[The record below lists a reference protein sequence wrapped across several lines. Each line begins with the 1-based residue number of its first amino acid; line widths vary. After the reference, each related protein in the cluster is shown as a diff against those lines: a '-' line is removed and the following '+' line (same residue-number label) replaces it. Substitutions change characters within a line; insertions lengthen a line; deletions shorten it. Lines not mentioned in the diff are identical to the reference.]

1 MMTKRSSGILLPI
14 FSLPG
19 PYGIGDFGKS
29 AYNFVDFLEAAG
41 QKNWQIL
48 PLGVTSYGDSPYQCL
63 SAFAGNP
70 YFIDLKTFVELGYL
84 SKFEVSK
91 ARLEKESK
99 PIDYGHLF
107 KAKMGL
113 LKKAYKRAESTMEET
128 LTDYLKEQGEWLR
141 YFALYMAIKDFQSD
155 KAWSDWDREYRHV
168 GSPEV
173 LAFEAA
179 YQEEIKFWVFTQYFF
194 EMQWQRLKHY
204 ANQKGVSIIGDL
216 PIYVAEDS
224 ADVWA
229 RPDYFKLGTDHK
241 PLTVAGVPPDAFSE
255 TGQLWGNPIYNW
267 KQMKQDGYRWW
278 IERIRHSFTRYDAL
292 RIDHFRGFEAYWE
305 VEYGAETA
313 AAGKWVKGPG
323 LALFKAIHKALGPLN
338 IIAED
343 LGYLTPEV
351 KQLIE
356 ATGYPGMKVLQFAF
370 DPEVESFYL
379 PHHLTQ
385 NAVIYTGTHDN
396 ETISGWL
403 DNIPKKEFRKAVNYL
418 KLNYDEGLNWGMIR
432 GAWSSTANLAVAPI
446 QDFLDLD
453 NSARINVP
461 STIGNNWTWRLEES
475 ALTPALAERIRG
487 LTQLYGRDR

>member
-1 MMTKRSSGILLPI
+1 MTQRSSGILLPI
-14 FSLPG
+14 ASLPG

-48 PLGVTSYGDSPYQCL
+48 PLGVTSFGDSPYQCL

-70 YFIDLKTFVELGYL
+70 YFIDLKTFIELGYL

-91 ARLEKESK
+91 ASLEKESK

-113 LKKAYKRAESTMEET
+113 LKKAYKRARINMEET
-128 LTDYLKEQGEWLR
+128 LTDYLKEQGEWLHH
-141 YFALYMAIKDFQSD
+141 FALYMAIKDFQSD
-155 KAWSDWDREYRHV
+155 KAWSEWDREYRNI

-173 LAFEAA
+173 QAFEAA
-179 YQEEIKFWVFTQYFF
+179 CQEEMKFWVFTQYFF

-204 ANQKGVSIIGDL
+204 ANQKGVRIIGDL

-229 RPDYFKLGTDHK
+229 RPDHFKLGRDHK
-241 PLTVAGVPPDAFSE
+241 PLTVAGVPPDAFSD

-267 KQMKQDGYRWW
+267 QQMKQDGYRWW
-278 IERIRHSFTRYDAL
+278 IERIHHSFTRYDAL

-305 VEYGAETA
+305 VEYGAESA
-313 AAGKWVKGPG
+313 NLGKWVKGPG
-323 LALFKAIHKALGPLN
+323 ISLFKAIHKALGPLD
-338 IIAED
+338 IFAED

-379 PHHLTQ
+379 PHHITQ
-385 NAVIYTGTHDN
+385 NTVVYTGTHDN
-396 ETISGWL
+396 ETITGWL
-403 DNIPKKEFRKAVNYL
+403 DNIPKKEFMNVVNYL

-432 GAWSSTANLAVAPI
+432 GAWSSTANLAIAPI

-461 STIGNNWTWRLEES
+461 STIGKNWTWRLEES
-475 ALTPALAERIRG
+475 ALTPALAEKIRR